1 MYCDTGNSVFIWL
14 VRVRVFTLS
23 FKNKLERKVAQT
35 SDKQEMLG
43 VSCDL
48 IITGSILFCK
58 YLEDYVTS
66 SYN

>member
-14 VRVRVFTLS
+14 VKVRDFTLS
-23 FKNKLERKVAQT
+23 FKNKLERKVART
-35 SDKQEMLG
+35 SDKQEILG
-43 VSCDL
+43 VSYDL
-48 IITGSILFCK
+48 IITVSILFCK

>member
-14 VRVRVFTLS
+14 VRISDFTFS

-48 IITGSILFCK
+48 IITSCFHSFL
-58 YLEDYVTS
+58 
-66 SYN
+66 